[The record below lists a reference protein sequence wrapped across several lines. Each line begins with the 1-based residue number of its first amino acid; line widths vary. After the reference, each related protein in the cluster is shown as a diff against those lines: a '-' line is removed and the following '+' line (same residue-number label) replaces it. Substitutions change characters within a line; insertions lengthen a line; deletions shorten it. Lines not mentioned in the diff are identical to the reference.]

1 MTHNHPY
8 HFNLHPT
15 TVTTANMVFWVAVT
29 LLALRTLKG
38 FAKCTDCRAG
48 RIVPL
53 RCQGSDVILV
63 THMHK
68 VPLRDVCCVKPRG

>member
-38 FAKCTDCRAG
+38 FVKCTALRVG
-48 RIVPL
+48 QTGPL
-53 RCQGSDVILV
+53 SVLG
-63 THMHK
+63 TTYG
-68 VPLRDVCCVKPRG
+68 LRNSVRTPNVVSW